1 MPRPISI
8 TVDLN
13 AIRHNFNYAQS
24 LGAKPKN
31 GDSLD
36 NVSQTMAVIKAD
48 AYGHGAVATARALDG
63 KATLLAVSS
72 IEEAVS
78 LRQNHIKTPIL
89 LLEGCFCSSE
99 LSVLDDLNLQVVLHN
114 QHQIEELLNTSLD
127 EPADVWL
134 KIDTGMHRLGISAAD
149 ANHTYQTLA
158 NSKNVRSIVLMT
170 HFAMSDQ
177 PNHTFFKRQ
186 HEDFHNLVK
195 ALSTTDQLIPNSAAN
210 SAAVMSAPESHGTWN
225 RPGIMLYGISPFDH
239 ENTFSAPL
247 IPAMQFHSKIIA
259 LRQVNAGESVGYGA
273 TWTATQPS
281 IIATVAAGYGDGYP
295 RTAKS
300 GTPVMIN
307 GQIAPLAGRV
317 SMDMLCVDVTQLN
330 KVKIGDDVELWGK
343 ELSVNEVAQWAD
355 TLGYE
360 LVTRMPTRAKRI
372 FINE

>member
-195 ALSTTDQLIPNSAAN
+195 LSLI
-210 SAAVMSAPESHGTWN
+210 H
-225 RPGIMLYGISPFDH
+225 I
-239 ENTFSAPL
+239 
-247 IPAMQFHSKIIA
+247 
-259 LRQVNAGESVGYGA
+259 
-273 TWTATQPS
+273 
-281 IIATVAAGYGDGYP
+281 
-295 RTAKS
+295 
-300 GTPVMIN
+300 
-307 GQIAPLAGRV
+307 
-317 SMDMLCVDVTQLN
+317 
-330 KVKIGDDVELWGK
+330 
-343 ELSVNEVAQWAD
+343 
-355 TLGYE
+355 
-360 LVTRMPTRAKRI
+360 
-372 FINE
+372 

>member
-1 MPRPISI
+1 MPRPILI

-13 AIRHNFNYAQS
+13 AIRHNFDYAKS
-24 LGAKPKN
+24 LGAKPKKGN
-31 GDSLD
+31 FLD

-48 AYGHGAVATARALDG
+48 AYGHGAVAAARALEG
-63 KATLLAVSS
+63 KAELLAVSS

-99 LSVLDDLNLQVVLHN
+99 LSVLKDLNLQVVLHN
-114 QHQIEELLNTSLD
+114 QQQIEELLNTSLA

-134 KIDTGMHRLGISAAD
+134 KIDSGMHRLGITVAD
-149 ANHTYQTLA
+149 ANQTYQTLA
-158 NSKNVRSIVLMT
+158 NSKNVRSIVVMT

-186 HEDFHNLVK
+186 QDDFYNVIK
-195 ALSTTDQLIPNSAAN
+195 DLSTNDALVPSSAAN
-210 SAAVMSAPESHGTWN
+210 SAAVMASPESHGTWN

-239 ENTFSAPL
+239 ENTFATPL

-259 LRQVNAGESVGYGA
+259 LRQVNTGESVGYGA

-330 KVKIGDDVELWGK
+330 NVKLGDSVELWGK
-343 ELSVNEVAQWAD
+343 KLSVNEVAQWAD

>member
-13 AIRHNFNYAQS
+13 AIRHNFDYAQS

-31 GDSLD
+31 GNSLD
-36 NVSQTMAVIKAD
+36 NVSQAMAVIKAD

-63 KATLLAVSS
+63 KAALLAVSS

-78 LRQNHIKTPIL
+78 LRQHHIKTPIL

-114 QHQIEELLNTSLD
+114 QQQIEELLNASLA

-134 KIDTGMHRLGISAAD
+134 KIDTGMHRLGISM
-149 ANHTYQTLA
+149 ANASHTYQTLA
-158 NSKNVRSIVLMT
+158 NSKNVRSVVLMT

-177 PNHTFFKRQ
+177 PNHTLFKRQ
-186 HEDFHNLVK
+186 LDNFHNLVK
-195 ALSTTDQLIPNSAAN
+195 ALSTSGKLVANSAAN
-210 SAAVMSAPESHGTWN
+210 SAAVMAAPESHGTWN
-225 RPGIMLYGISPFDH
+225 RPGIMLYGISPFEH
-239 ENTFSAPL
+239 ENTLSVPL

-281 IIATVAAGYGDGYP
+281 MIATVAAGYGDGYP

-300 GTPVMIN
+300 GTPVMIK

-317 SMDMLCVDVTQLN
+317 SMDMLCVDVTKLN
-330 KVKIGDDVELWGK
+330 NVKLGDDVELWGK
-343 ELSVNEVAQWAD
+343 NLSVNEVAQWAE

-360 LVTRMPTRAKRI
+360 LVTRMPTRAKRV

>member
-1 MPRPISI
+1 
-8 TVDLN
+8 
-13 AIRHNFNYAQS
+13 
-24 LGAKPKN
+24 
-31 GDSLD
+31 
-36 NVSQTMAVIKAD
+36 MAVIKAD

-63 KATLLAVSS
+63 KAALLAVSS

-78 LRQNHIKTPIL
+78 LRQHHIKTPIL
-89 LLEGCFCSSE
+89 LLGGCFCSSE

-114 QHQIEELLNTSLD
+114 QQQIEELLNTSLD

-134 KIDTGMHRLGISAAD
+134 KIDTGMHRLGISVAD

-177 PNHTFFKRQ
+177 PNHTFFKHQ

-210 SAAVMSAPESHGTWN
+210 SAAVMAAPESHGTWN

-239 ENTFSAPL
+239 ENTLSAPL

-281 IIATVAAGYGDGYP
+281 MIATVAAGYGDGYP

-330 KVKIGDDVELWGK
+330 KVKLGDDVELWGK

-360 LVTRMPTRAKRI
+360 LVTRMPTRAKRV